1 MKIEIQNR
9 QRKIKTDRAE
19 IIRFLDR
26 LGKLLGLQRGE
37 LSIVFANDSF
47 SRRLN
52 REYRGKDTPT
62 DVLSFPMYESISDLP
77 QEGEFLLGDIV
88 INLHQAQRQ
97 AKNSGRPL
105 FEELKVLLVHG
116 LLHLLGYD
124 HERNEKEER
133 KMRREETRL
142 LNALEKMD

>member
-1 MKIEIQNR
+1 M
-9 QRKIKTDRAE
+9 
-19 IIRFLDR
+19 
-26 LGKLLGLQRGE
+26 
-37 LSIVFANDSF
+37 FANDSF

-97 AKNSGRPL
+97 AKKSGRPL